1 MHSFKAWIQKHRT
14 PLIGV
19 GSTILFFIIL
29 AVLMDWIIMPLY
41 THQGAE
47 DEVPDVTESSFTD
60 ATKNLESSGFRI
72 VKDGEV
78 YSPTY
83 PESTVVF
90 QNPEPFS
97 KVKRGRRV
105 YVTLSAGVRK
115 VLVPRVVSVSERDAE
130 FILKQ
135 AGLVLG
141 NITYEYNNYYPN
153 GVVTD
158 QSLPDGTE
166 VETQT
171 EVDITVSSGLSPN
184 RFVVPDLIG
193 KSLDAAGKI
202 IMRSGFRVGKVTREI
217 QKKLVPDTVIRQ
229 SLEPGEAANQ
239 GQEIDLVV
247 SRLEDK
253 AWEE

>member
-1 MHSFKAWIQKHRT
+1 MNFFKTWIQKHRT
-14 PLIGV
+14 PLLGI
-19 GSTILFFIIL
+19 GSTILFFIFL
-29 AVLMDWIIMPLY
+29 ALLMDWLVMPLY
-41 THQGAE
+41 THRGSE
-47 DEVPDVTESSFTD
+47 DEVPDVTESSFTE
-60 ATKNLESSGFRI
+60 ATQNLTSRGFRI

-115 VLVPRVVSVSERDAE
+115 VLVPRVVSMSERDAE
-130 FILKQ
+130 FILRQ
-135 AGLVLG
+135 SGLVLG
-141 NITYEYNNYYPN
+141 DITYEYNSYYPN

-158 QSLPDGTE
+158 QSTPDGTE

-171 EVDITVSSGLSPN
+171 KVDITVSSGMSPD

-193 KSLDAAGKI
+193 KSLDSASKI
-202 IMRSGFRVGKVTREI
+202 IQRSGFRVGKITREV

-229 SLEPGEAANQ
+229 SLEPGEAAGQ
-239 GQEIDLVV
+239 GQSIDLVV

-253 AWEE
+253 EWEE